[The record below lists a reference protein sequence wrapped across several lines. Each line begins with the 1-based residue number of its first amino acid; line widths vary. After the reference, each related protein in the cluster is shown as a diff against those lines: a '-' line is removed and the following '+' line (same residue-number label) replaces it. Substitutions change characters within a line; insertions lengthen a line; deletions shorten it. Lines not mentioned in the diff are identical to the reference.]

1 MYGDCLSFSYRRMYW
16 VDLSNPQV
24 IEGASMDGSS
34 RTVIHSTN
42 LQSPF
47 AMALDYDTQ
56 TLYWADFALDR
67 LESSSVDGSNRVL
80 LASLP
85 PFAFPWAMTFFQG
98 VLYWTDVNNAAVISA
113 SVESP
118 NNMMVVVRTRGPP
131 TGIEVISED
140 LQMEG

>member
-1 MYGDCLSFSYRRMYW
+1 MNRIYVDHLLISCRRMYW
-16 VDLSNPQV
+16 IDFANQL

-34 RTVIHSTN
+34 RTVLHSTN
-42 LQSPF
+42 LQSPL

-85 PFAFPWAMTFFQG
+85 PSAIPWAMTFFQG
-98 VLYWTDVNNAAVISA
+98 VLYWTDFSELAV
-113 SVESP
+113 P
-118 NNMMVVVRTRGPP
+118 RYFRPR
-131 TGIEVISED
+131 
-140 LQMEG
+140 

>member
-1 MYGDCLSFSYRRMYW
+1 MYW
-16 VDLSNPQV
+16 IDFANQL

-34 RTVIHSTN
+34 RTVLHSTN
-42 LQSPF
+42 LQSPL

-56 TLYWADFALDR
+56 TLYWADFALNR

-85 PFAFPWAMTFFQG
+85 PSAFPWAMTFFQG
-98 VLYWTDVNNAAVISA
+98 VLYWTDIDLSNVAVISA

-118 NNMMVVVRTRGPP
+118 NNMMVVVRTRGQP
-131 TGIEVISED
+131 TGIEVISEE

>member
-1 MYGDCLSFSYRRMYW
+1 
-16 VDLSNPQV
+16 
-24 IEGASMDGSS
+24 MDGSS

-56 TLYWADFALDR
+56 TLYWADFTLGR

-85 PFAFPWAMTFFQG
+85 PSAFPWAMTFFQG
-98 VLYWTDVNNAAVISA
+98 VLYWTDVDINNAAVISA

-118 NNMMVVVRTRGPP
+118 NNMMVVVRTRGQP